1 LRTLDSEFAAHQQAK
16 QLFDRTA
23 DKYFR
28 RSSGSVYNF
37 TSLIFR
43 RRIAIV
49 ESSIRRLAK
58 PGGNALDYGM
68 GPAVFA
74 ECCEAAGMHY
84 LGIDVS
90 PEMVERSK
98 QLGFSNSEFIVG
110 DLETLNAYKNQK
122 DLVLA
127 IGLIDYLEDVPAGIS
142 QLAACVKPGGNLILS
157 FRNRYSLPG
166 LLRDISKT
174 ILRPFVKGSSRADD
188 KAFFAKVHEK
198 SFDPKS
204 QLVPQLASLGFS
216 GFEVHYFNC
225 SPFFFNFPLPKFL
238 WRTWYAV
245 DRTMAHRFTRFV
257 CSGGV
262 VAGTKRAS

>member
-1 LRTLDSEFAAHQQAK
+1 MAVSEAHRQAK
-16 QLFDRTA
+16 HLFDRTA
-23 DKYFR
+23 SDYFR

-37 TSLIFR
+37 SSFIFR

-74 ECCEAAGMHY
+74 ECCTLVGVHY

-90 PEMVERSK
+90 SEMVELSNR
-98 QLGFSNSEFIVG
+98 LGLSNSEFLVG
-110 DLETLNAYKNQK
+110 DLETLGAYKNQK

-127 IGLIDYLEDVPAGIS
+127 VGLIDYLEDVCAGIV
-142 QLAACVKPGGNLILS
+142 QLAACVKPGGHLILS
-157 FRNRYSLPG
+157 FRNRYSLPR
-166 LLRDISKT
+166 LLRDISKA
-174 ILRPFVKGSSRADD
+174 ILRFFVKGSSGANE
-188 KAFFAKVHEK
+188 KAFFAKVYEN
-198 SFDPKS
+198 SFDLKS
-204 QLVPQLASLGFS
+204 QLAPQLTSLGFS
-216 GFEVHYFNC
+216 DLEAFYFNC

-238 WRTWYAV
+238 WRTWYTI
-245 DRTMAHRFTRFV
+245 DRILARPFTRFL

-262 VAGTKRAS
+262 VAATKRER